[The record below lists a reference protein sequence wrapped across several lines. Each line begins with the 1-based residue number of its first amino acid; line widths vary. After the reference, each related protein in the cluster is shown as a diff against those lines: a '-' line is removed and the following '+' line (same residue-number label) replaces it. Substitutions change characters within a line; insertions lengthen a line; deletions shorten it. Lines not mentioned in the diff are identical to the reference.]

1 MLILRTFW
9 SGRMPFLSSQKAVLT
24 KKRGEIMQQD
34 TKIMLKLAEILLQ
47 NQLISPEEKYYVTR
61 FIRRDDDV

>member
-1 MLILRTFW
+1 
-9 SGRMPFLSSQKAVLT
+9 MPFLSSQKAVLT